1 MTHFDVV
8 RITTSEYLPVS
19 PMTLLC
25 PVSGAKPGHDCKT
38 PANVRLY
45 VVHLAR
51 IKAAAKMDGDARK
64 QKERSPTSL
73 ARGAIKVA
81 LKS

>member
-1 MTHFDVV
+1 MSGTMKKS
-8 RITTSEYLPVS
+8 ISEFLPTS
-19 PMTLLC
+19 PMTLPC
-25 PVSGAKPGHDCKT
+25 PVCGARPGHDCRT

-51 IKAAAKMDGDARK
+51 IKAATKMDGDARK
-64 QKERSPTSL
+64 QKERSPTPL